1 LQNISGNHAATWQ
14 QKLAADFPHFLVRIK
29 HKKVFIIF
37 ALGEKYKLTC
47 KHLMTIG
54 RFYIDLESFS

>member
-1 LQNISGNHAATWQ
+1 LQNISENHAATWQ
-14 QKLAADFPHFLVRIK
+14 QKLAADFPPFLSK
-29 HKKVFIIF
+29 DKTQKTFIVF

-47 KHLMTIG
+47 KHLMMIG